1 MGSSRLVRWRTSC
14 PSTMKMTISARLVVW
29 SAMRSRYLAIDCRRV
44 ARYTLWPLS
53 IMNVMDSMRGTQ
65 EMIVQGESSVNE
77 AATAP
82 LDYVVAGAQVLTI
95 TIK

>member
-1 MGSSRLVRWRTSC
+1 
-14 PSTMKMTISARLVVW
+14 
-29 SAMRSRYLAIDCRRV
+29 
-44 ARYTLWPLS
+44 
-53 IMNVMDSMRGTQ
+53 VMDSMRGTQ

-82 LDYVVAGAQVLTI
+82 LDYVVAGAQVMTI